1 MPEISKK
8 RIITAGLIGGTI
20 FSIVVTLFDYFFGR
34 EFSWSRLVFYFVFG
48 CLMYGF
54 LTYRNFKKFNKH
66 NKKN

>member
-1 MPEISKK
+1 MATINKK

-34 EFSWSRLVFYFVFG
+34 EFSWSRFVFYFVFG

-54 LTYRNFKKFNKH
+54 LTYRNFKKYNK
-66 NKKN
+66 NKNL